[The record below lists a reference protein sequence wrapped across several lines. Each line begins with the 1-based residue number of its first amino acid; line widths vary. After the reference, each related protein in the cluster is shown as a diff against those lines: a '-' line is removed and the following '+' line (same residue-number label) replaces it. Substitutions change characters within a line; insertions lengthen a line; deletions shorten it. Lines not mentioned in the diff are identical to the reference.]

1 MDNDLDLDGFGA
13 CEGTLVTFLSLKY
26 ILCQN
31 LHLKQPYLLS
41 KALVEANQIS
51 FYKISLK

>member
-26 ILCQN
+26 IVCQN

-51 FYKISLK
+51 LNKKNL

>member
-1 MDNDLDLDGFGA
+1 VDNDLDLDGFGA

-26 ILCQN
+26 IVCLT

-51 FYKISLK
+51 LNKKNL